1 MNKNIII
8 EALDFA
14 IRSSEINIMVN
25 GKTNETINQYG
36 MYKVAYKSL
45 RIHNH
50 YMKEVCISAIYL
62 FVTHLKSELKT
73 YTDISEFV
81 LQKIN
86 SLKTQYN
93 LLKNSL

>member
-14 IRSSEINIMVN
+14 IRSSEVNIMVN
-25 GKTNETINQYG
+25 GKTNETISQYG
-36 MYKVAYKSL
+36 MYKTAYKSL
-45 RIHNH
+45 RIHNR
-50 YMKEVCISAIYL
+50 YNKEVCISAIYL

-73 YTDISEFV
+73 YTDMSKFV

-86 SLKTQYN
+86 SLQMQYN

>member
-36 MYKVAYKSL
+36 MYKAAYKSL
-45 RIHNH
+45 RIHN
-50 YMKEVCISAIYL
+50 YCNKEVCISAICL
-62 FVTHLKSELKT
+62 FISHLKSELST
-73 YTDISEFV
+73 YSDLSEFV

-86 SLKTQYN
+86 NLQMQYN